1 MTIFAIGDIRPQKL
15 LASVMHKW
23 PLSELICIEPPKFES
38 IIYKSKFKLSV
49 HQKKPFK
56 APQSPKIKSFYIFYK
71 KFTQHKTYNFNL
83 KSLKVILKNLL

>member
-1 MTIFAIGDIRPQKL
+1 MRFYLVKVSKSGDL
-15 LASVMHKW
+15 G
-23 PLSELICIEPPKFES
+23 
-38 IIYKSKFKLSV
+38 YKSKFKLSV